1 MACYKDLVD
10 TWSAHKAKYPKT
22 DIELSKEAIDEMVE
36 IHGEGVYDTLLEWL
50 IRDLSEEATRLEYK
64 SPTRY

>member
-1 MACYKDLVD
+1 MANYQDLLSVW
-10 TWSAHKAKYPKT
+10 TAHKAQYPKT

-50 IRDLSEEATRLEYK
+50 KRDLSEEATRLDYK
-64 SPTRY
+64 SPTKY